1 MHNVFT
7 EKVSKIVLSVN
18 GDERLQVIDRMILYP
33 YGTGPGKVC
42 KAESSVHETTPENEK
57 LNIMIN
63 FDDVTGKNTEEQSPR
78 WSQVLDHPYK
88 ILIVGG
94 SESR

>member
-1 MHNVFT
+1 MCLESNKTILSCQQKFKSELHNVFT

-42 KAESSVHETTPENEK
+42 KAVYTRLHPK
-57 LNIMIN
+57 M
-63 FDDVTGKNTEEQSPR
+63 KN
-78 WSQVLDHPYK
+78 
-88 ILIVGG
+88 
-94 SESR
+94 